1 MDRYLNA
8 WSQTPGTFFGVL
20 VSEPIFLG
28 RVGSG
33 PKPAH
38 QDRSVPSPQRRA
50 KTPEE
55 HPLHVEV
62 AGGPGVEGSPH
73 GICFAVLGQWSIPNL
88 KLLVISGPK

>member
-1 MDRYLNA
+1 M
-8 WSQTPGTFFGVL
+8 L

-38 QDRSVPSPQRRA
+38 QDRSVSSAQRRA
-50 KTPEE
+50 KAPEE

-62 AGGPGVEGSPH
+62 AGGPGVEGPPH
-73 GICFAVLGQWSIPNL
+73 GICFAVLGQCSKPNL
-88 KLLVISGPK
+88 KPLVFFRAKMNEAA